1 MATSNK
7 YIVLSAS
14 DTEEKQGESWREILS
29 RWLVRCPQCLEQ
41 WLVIG
46 VRENDQYVCKD
57 CGHGFAIKL
66 SVASKIASDEVKRDA
81 A

>member
-7 YIVLSAS
+7 YIVLSKS
-14 DTEEKQGESWREILS
+14 NKMEKQGESWREILP
-29 RWLVRCPQCLEQ
+29 RWLVRCPRCLEQ

-46 VRENDQYVCKD
+46 ARENDRYVCKD
-57 CGHGFAIKL
+57 CCHGFAIKL
-66 SVASKIASDEVKRDA
+66 SVASKTASDEVKRDA